1 MNDIPET
8 GTAQTPAAEKQH
20 LTPGDMK
27 SPIAFVVDT
36 SGIWPWDTA
45 ANDRTVDSKFRWI
58 DIFAGE
64 DNQRNDLLRHLAFQ
78 DADAAW
84 ALRFGQVGRMGI
96 DRNRLRAVTWL
107 ADSAGQ
113 LIELHLICT
122 KGHIVTVWNGDPAG
136 LEDVRQHFAERIAG
150 VENTPYQA
158 AGMLLQLILGTL
170 DHTIHDLDAQL
181 EGLRLSIDQGG
192 AMDLA
197 PLIAHWQRLQ
207 FAWVNFDR
215 YSSSV
220 RAAVVGIEA
229 VAGVGPRGADELN
242 DYADRVEDIEEKL
255 IERRRWLSEII
266 HDSATAI
273 AQRQGEQINRLTLV
287 SLIFLPVTAVTGFF
301 GMNFNWMIDALG
313 SERAFFALGVILP
326 TVMVLATVS
335 WLGYRGLIQ
344 FIRRPPAH
352 RPAGTTEPPR
362 SRQGPPR

>member
-1 MNDIPET
+1 MHDIPET
-8 GTAQTPAAEKQH
+8 RALRTPSAVNQH
-20 LTPGDMK
+20 LVAGEMK

-36 SGIWPWDTA
+36 SGIWPWDTLLSDPNA
-45 ANDRTVDSKFRWI
+45 PSKFRWI

-64 DNQRNDLLRHLAFQ
+64 EGERNDLLRYLGLEES
-78 DADAAW
+78 DAAW
-84 ALRFGQVGRMGI
+84 ASRFGQVGRMVI
-96 DRNRLRAVTWL
+96 SRNRLRAVTWL
-107 ADSAGQ
+107 ADSGGQ

-122 KGHIVTVWNGDPAG
+122 KGCIVTIWNGDPAG
-136 LEDVRQHFAERIAG
+136 LEEVRQHFAERIAG
-150 VENTPYQA
+150 VENSPFQA
-158 AGMLLQLILGTL
+158 VGMLLQLILGTL

-181 EGLRLSIDQGG
+181 DGLRLSVDQGG
-192 AMDLA
+192 TMDLG
-197 PLIAHWQRLQ
+197 PLIAHRQRLQ

-229 VAGVGPRGADELN
+229 VAGVDPRGAEELN
-242 DYADRVEDIEEKL
+242 DYADRVDDIEEKL

-266 HDSATAI
+266 HDSSTAI

-301 GMNFNWMIDALG
+301 GMNFSWMIDALG

-326 TVMVLATVS
+326 TVMVLATTS

-344 FIRRPPAH
+344 FMRRPPTH
-352 RPAGTTEPPR
+352 RPAGTTEPGR
-362 SRQGPPR
+362 SRRGLPR